1 MMPHD
6 AFRAPWKFLAQL
18 FGELGRISE
27 IGVVNVDV
35 FRDDRFD
42 PSADTI
48 GRLSLLNP
56 DRPQQFVDV
65 AGLDLRDREFSDNR
79 ISVSL
84 ERRRPLIAVLLAPGR
99 PVLAYV
105 EFGALLEGRQSD
117 LDLFGFRFL
126 ARRSLLLHDVDAR
139 RTAIAFD
146 AKTRC
151 VASEPRPLTTRP

>member
-6 AFRAPWKFLAQL
+6 AFRAPWKFLAEL
-18 FGELGRISE
+18 FGELGGISK
-27 IGVVNVDV
+27 IGVVNIDV
-35 FRDDRFD
+35 LRDDRFD

-48 GRLSLLNP
+48 CRLALLNP
-56 DRPQQFVDV
+56 NWPKQFVDI
-65 AGLDLRDREFSDNR
+65 AGFNLRDGEFPDGR
-79 ISVSL
+79 IGVSL

-105 EFGALLEGRQSD
+105 DFGALLEGRQSD

-139 RTAIAFD
+139 RTTIAFN
-146 AKTRC
+146 AETRC
-151 VASEPRPLTTRP
+151 IAS